1 MAERN
6 EYSVQFDEARDLAEA
21 FLYGCFMGD
30 GPQVQLYEAMR
41 YSLLAGGKRIRP
53 VLTLEFAEAVG
64 GDMKEVLPVACAVE
78 MLHTY
83 SLIHDDL
90 PCMDNDVLRRGR
102 PTNHVVYGECV
113 ATLAGDALQ
122 AAAFSTLLSAKLPAD
137 RLCLAAKILAEAAG
151 EDGMCAGQVLDM
163 DGENRSLSLDEVR
176 TVHHYKTAALIRGA
190 CMMGVAAGGGTPEQ
204 MEAAGRYADAIGLA
218 FQIRDDMLDVTST
231 EQEMGKSVRIDMV
244 NGKSTFASILG
255 LEECARIVDEQTA
268 IAEEEAAVFDN
279 AGFFRWFAR
288 KLANRKN

>member
-1 MAERN
+1 
-6 EYSVQFDEARDLAEA
+6 
-21 FLYGCFMGD
+21 
-30 GPQVQLYEAMR
+30 
-41 YSLLAGGKRIRP
+41 
-53 VLTLEFAEAVG
+53 
-64 GDMKEVLPVACAVE
+64 
-78 MLHTY
+78 
-83 SLIHDDL
+83 
-90 PCMDNDVLRRGR
+90 
-102 PTNHVVYGECV
+102 
-113 ATLAGDALQ
+113 
-122 AAAFSTLLSAKLPAD
+122 
-137 RLCLAAKILAEAAG
+137 
-151 EDGMCAGQVLDM
+151 
-163 DGENRSLSLDEVR
+163 
-176 TVHHYKTAALIRGA
+176 
-190 CMMGVAAGGGTPEQ
+190 MMGVAAGGGTPEQ